1 MVIAMEGT
9 ETAVPVRTPEVAGPS
24 RGAGPLRFF
33 ISYKREDQFIADCL
47 ARILKASDPSAVC
60 FFDQN
65 IAEGN
70 QWAEQ
75 INAELRKANRLIL
88 IYTGNQKNYE
98 TCVYEVATFQALHL
112 DGSTPSQADTMM
124 CLHDT
129 DEVPTTFMAY
139 QNCRVMTP
147 NSKEGQDF
155 CRRMNVSGDSA
166 HDFYLASPCGQFLKR
181 LSERHHGAIA
191 PGTNNMPE
199 DIESQAKEIA
209 KVASRAEEIAKAF
222 VHASDPTI
230 LDRIM
235 YPRMWLEFGQ
245 GTIEKIRE
253 KSLNAVPDGTIVR
266 ADESSN
272 ALNIFGLDSTQATWA
287 QIRDQCR
294 KGSRS
299 DTIGWM
305 SEAEAALLAVI
316 RDETVRPIE
325 LGFRSIDTRTGPDIY
340 RCILTRRTNFRSG
353 RQVLHLLFVRS
364 RDRKLANDDAMAV
377 HLALM
382 VMTTRFRFEVLKGEW
397 SFRFEKNKERF
408 DEQAQ
413 RFLSLIEKAEYE
425 ANEFGIMGGLATA
438 FSSADQKK
446 IEEVGDAWE
455 EDLGKLQK
463 AICAADGDFGVKRK
477 AILAFIETWLPK
489 NAEFLEMV
497 TASFVRRLRID
508 KSADQPA
515 VAPASA
521 A

>member
-1 MVIAMEGT
+1 MIGT
-9 ETAVPVRTPEVAGPS
+9 ETAEVADAA
-24 RGAGPLRFF
+24 RAEPLRFF
-33 ISYKREDQFIADCL
+33 ISYKRDDQFIADCL
-47 ARILKASDPSAVC
+47 VRILKAVDPAVVC

-70 QWAEQ
+70 EWAKQ
-75 INAELRKANRLIL
+75 INAELKKANRLIL

-112 DGSTPSQADTMM
+112 DGSMPSQTDTVT

-129 DEVPTTFMAY
+129 DEIPTTFMAY
-139 QNCRVMTP
+139 QNCRVMVA

-155 CRRMNVSGDSA
+155 SRRMNMSGA
-166 HDFYLASPCGQFLKR
+166 PARDFYLASPCGQFLKR
-181 LSERHHGAIA
+181 LVERYHGAIA
-191 PGTNNMPE
+191 PRTNSILE
-199 DIESQAKEIA
+199 DLIASQ
-209 KVASRAEEIAKAF
+209 AEEIAKAF
-222 VHASDPTI
+222 VHSSDPTV

-235 YPRMWLEFGQ
+235 YPRLWLEFGQ
-245 GTIEKIRE
+245 DTVESIR
-253 KSLNAVPDGTIVR
+253 KNSLNAVPGETIVR

-272 ALNIFGLDSTQATWA
+272 ALNIFGLDSTQATWT

-325 LGFRSIDTRTGPDIY
+325 LGFRSIDTRTGPDIF

-353 RQVLHLLFVRS
+353 RQMLHLLFVRS
-364 RDRKLANDDAMAV
+364 RNRKLANDDAMAL

-397 SFRFEKNKERF
+397 SFRFEKNRERF
-408 DEQAQ
+408 DEQAH
-413 RFLSLIEKAEYE
+413 RFLGLIEKAEYE
-425 ANEFGIMGGLATA
+425 ADEFGVMGGLANA
-438 FSSADQKK
+438 FSSADQQK
-446 IEEVGDAWE
+446 IEEVGNAWE
-455 EDLGKLQK
+455 TDLGALQK
-463 AICAADGDFGVKRK
+463 TIGAPDSDLGVKRK

-497 TASFVRRLRID
+497 TASFVHSLRSD
-508 KSADQPA
+508 KSTDQPA
-515 VAPASA
+515 AAPASA